1 MKKKALGRGLSALI
15 GERKEG
21 DRKFFMCSI
30 EKIYPSKSQPRKV
43 FDEDALGELAA
54 SIKEKGIIEPLVVR
68 KKGERY
74 ELIAGERRLRASRM
88 VGLKEV
94 PVVVMEAGDEEALEL
109 SLIENIQREEL
120 NPIEEAEAY
129 RVLTGFGLSQEEV
142 AKRVGKDR
150 ATVAN
155 YLRLLKLPD
164 EVKEELS
171 AGRLTMGHARALL
184 SLEERPLQREV
195 ARKVIA
201 KGLSVRETE
210 RLVKR
215 LSEEKRGRST
225 RVAAEK
231 KDIHTKGLEE
241 ELRGLFGTKVSL
253 KEQGGKGK
261 IEIEFYSPEERERII
276 GLLRT
281 IGR

>member
-15 GERKEG
+15 GEKKEG
-21 DRKFFMCSI
+21 GKKFFMCGI

-68 KKGERY
+68 KKEDGY

-88 VGLKEV
+88 VGLEEV
-94 PVVVMEAGDEEALEL
+94 PVVVVEAGDEEAIEL

-120 NPIEEAEAY
+120 NPIEEATAY

-142 AKRVGKDR
+142 ARRVGKER
-150 ATVAN
+150 TTVAN

-164 EVKEELS
+164 EVKTELS
-171 AGRLTMGHARALL
+171 AGRLTMGHARAILGL
-184 SLEERPLQREV
+184 AERTLQREV
-195 ARKVIA
+195 ARKVVIR
-201 KGLSVRETE
+201 GLSVRETE

-215 LSEEKRGRST
+215 L
-225 RVAAEK
+225 AEGK
-231 KDIHTKGLEE
+231 GKGGCGHQTKDIHTRGIEE
-241 ELRGLFGTKVSL
+241 ELRGILGTKVSL
-253 KEQGGKGK
+253 KERRGRGR
-261 IEIEFYSPEERERII
+261 IEIEFYTPEERERII
-276 GLLRT
+276 ELIRS
-281 IGR
+281 IGG